1 VHLLNALDPLLIGPI
16 SILCLVFVILLG
28 IPIAYVLGAL
38 GMLGIYLAVGPQAAL
53 GHLINAWYA
62 LSAQYSMAVLPLFV
76 VIANFANLAGVV
88 SDAFNAANKW
98 FGRLPGGLAMTVT
111 VASGFFAAVSGS
123 TVANAAA
130 FTPMALPEMLK
141 NHYNK
146 SFAAGCIAA
155 VGGFAAMIPPSV
167 TMVVYGIITGE
178 PIGRLLIAGFIPG
191 IIVVGIYAVAIYV
204 IARTNPKIA
213 PTTTFRATW
222 KERLGSLGS
231 IWGVGVIFL
240 VIMGGMYTG
249 IFAPSAAGAVGAF
262 AAFLMAIFRKKL
274 TWSTLSGVLLDSGL
288 VFCTLFIILIGG
300 SIFSRFWVVT
310 NVITAVTEFIIGLSL
325 PPLAVLIMILFLLL
339 ILGCFLDPPSIMVIT
354 LPLIYPVITHLGYN
368 GIWFGVIMI
377 LVTEIAVLTPPV
389 GFNTFV
395 VHSAAGG
402 LVELE
407 EVFRGVA
414 PFVVLDIIALA
425 LFIAFPGIVL
435 WLPGMMK

>member
-1 VHLLNALDPLLIGPI
+1 MNALDPLLIGLI
-16 SILCLVFVILLG
+16 SIICLVFVILLG

-38 GMLGIYLAVGPQAAL
+38 GVLGIYLSIGLQAAL
-53 GHLINAWYA
+53 GHLVSAWYA
-62 LSAQYSMAVLPLFV
+62 LSAQYSLAVLPLFV

-141 NHYNK
+141 NNYNK

-191 IIVVGIYAVAIYV
+191 VIVVAIYV
-204 IARTNPKIA
+204 VAIYLIARTKPKIA
-213 PTTTFRATW
+213 PTAPFRATW
-222 KERLGSLGS
+222 KERFRSLGS
-231 IWGVGVIFL
+231 IWGVAVIFM

-262 AAFLMAIFRKKL
+262 AAFLMVIIRRKL
-274 TWSTLSGVLLDSGL
+274 SWSALSGVLLDSGL
-288 VFCTLFIILIGG
+288 VFCTLFVILIGG
-300 SIFSRFWVVT
+300 SIFSRFWVIT
-310 NVITAVTEFIIGLSL
+310 NVISAVTAFIIGLSL
-325 PPLAVLIMILFLLL
+325 PPLAVLTMILFLLL

-354 LPLIYPVITHLGYN
+354 LPLLYPIIIHLGYN

-414 PFVVLDIIALA
+414 PFVILDIIALA